1 MIKVGLNIGNSK
13 ISCAVS
19 EIEKNKKIKLLS
31 FQSFQTNV
39 LKKNIITNF
48 EELSNDI
55 KSLISESE
63 KKSQTKINSV
73 NLNIHMIDSV
83 SRYYDSQIEN
93 LEQQI
98 TDLDIKKIINKS
110 EYFNVYDDYYQIF
123 NKINGYALDG
133 NLIHNSPI
141 GNYAKKLKVLFYKI
155 LIPYKSMLGYKNLIE
170 SQNISIESYVP
181 SPLSSGLA
189 TLSNDEK
196 KLELFVLILAIQI
209 LRYQYS
215 KIINFCTEIVF

>member
-83 SRYYDSQIEN
+83 SRYYDFQIEN

-110 EYFNVYDDYYQIF
+110 EYFNVDDDYYQIF

-155 LIPYKSMLGYKNLIE
+155 LIPYKSMLSYKNLIE

>member
-110 EYFNVYDDYYQIF
+110 EYFNVDDDYYQIF
-123 NKINGYALDG
+123 NKINGYVIDG
-133 NLIHNSPI
+133 NLIHNTPV
-141 GNYAKKLKVLFYKI
+141 GKKNDVILEIWSDTLNEWVEVILVFGYDDDFKVCEETKSLF
-155 LIPYKSMLGYKNLIE
+155 
-170 SQNISIESYVP
+170 
-181 SPLSSGLA
+181 
-189 TLSNDEK
+189 K
-196 KLELFVLILAIQI
+196 K
-209 LRYQYS
+209 RYNTRKYS
-215 KIINFCTEIVF
+215 

>member
-19 EIEKNKKIKLLS
+19 EINSNNKLRLLS
-31 FQSFQTNV
+31 YQNLPSDIV
-39 LKKNIITNF
+39 KKNIITNF

-63 KKSQTKINSV
+63 KNSQTKINSI
-73 NLNIHMIDSV
+73 NLNIPMIDSV
-83 SRYYDSQIEN
+83 SKYYDSEIEN

-98 TDLDIKKIINKS
+98 TDLDIKKVINKS
-110 EYFNVYDDYYQIF
+110 EYFNVDDDYYQIF
-123 NKINGYALDG
+123 NKINGYLLDG
-133 NLIHNSPI
+133 NLTHNTPV
-141 GNYAKKLKVLFYKI
+141 GNYADKLKVLFYKI
-155 LIPYKSMLGYKNLIE
+155 LIPYKNIQSYKNVIE
-170 SQNISIESYVP
+170 SQNILIESYVP

-196 KLELFVLILAIQI
+196 KNWNYL
-209 LRYQYS
+209 Y
-215 KIINFCTEIVF
+215 